1 MIRVPECR
9 QEDRIRSRIIV
20 GAFLLFG
27 LLAAGTIATSGDGVA
42 PPRQWAITNFIDP
55 VLVADQILMGP
66 YLIVHDDTKMA
77 RQTTIAGSRENAAR
91 DDAGFPAVAARTA
104 ARAAQDRRNGPVV

>member
-1 MIRVPECR
+1 MRA
-9 QEDRIRSRIIV
+9 Q
-20 GAFLLFG
+20 AFF
-27 LLAAGTIATSGDGVA
+27 
-42 PPRQWAITNFIDP
+42 DP
-55 VLVADQILMGP
+55 VLVADRILMGP

-77 RQTTIAGSRENAAR
+77 RQATIAGSRENAPQ

>member
-1 MIRVPECR
+1 M
-9 QEDRIRSRIIV
+9 RSRIIV

-27 LLAAGTIATSGDGVA
+27 LLAAGTIAASGDGVA

-55 VLVADQILMGP
+55 VLVADRILMGP

-77 RQTTIAGSRENAAR
+77 RQTTIAGLGIKQVTEYQFALDGEAHKIPTKSSRR
-91 DDAGFPAVAARTA
+91 VGSR
-104 ARAAQDRRNGPVV
+104 